1 MVRNDISGRKKKKK
15 DIEGKWYLLNHG
27 TDIGAE
33 IHAAEAVTL
42 KGGSVSGGNFNG
54 SYELEEGTSYMNMVL
69 DDITYSGVV
78 IDMTDEAGNMVR
90 CFMAVGGNNQTVW
103 AVMYI

>member
-1 MVRNDISGRKKKKK
+1 M
-15 DIEGKWYLLNHG
+15 
-27 TDIGAE
+27 
-33 IHAAEAVTL
+33 TL